1 MAIDSRNYDPA
12 MAANGVGIRA
22 GAGAPT
28 ESAPKGTIYVNH
40 TGSSTSTRM
49 YVNTDG
55 ASTWTAF
62 TTAA

>member
-22 GAGAPT
+22 GSGAPT
-28 ESAPKGTIYVNH
+28 EAAPKGTLYVNL
-40 TGSSTSTRM
+40 TGSSTLTRM

-55 ASTWTAF
+55 ATTWTSF
-62 TTAA
+62 TSAA